1 MNSQDYAIFYAT
13 EKNWSV
19 FPLIPHDKKPLFP
32 AAHEKGNPC
41 KGECGKVGHG
51 FHDATK
57 DVFTIAEWWSK
68 YPDAGIGIAT
78 GDISDFFALDV
89 DPVHDGEETFKR
101 HTSAF
106 GQLPKTITA
115 LTGSGGHHYL
125 FKMPKM
131 DVRNSAGKLG
141 AGLDTRGNGGYIATA
156 PTIHPCG
163 TPYKWIEP
171 PSKTMLAESPEWILK
186 MLFAN
191 KEAQVINVN
200 PDGAYI
206 SGQRNSALT
215 SMAGAMKRKGFTED
229 AIFMA
234 LNVENLNRCVPPLLE
249 AEVRAIAASVGR
261 YEATAAMP
269 LSNRDRATAE
279 WGLVKCVYEWPN
291 IANEYPDIAPAD
303 FAQKELA
310 DFWTAVRSGIDI
322 TTAAA
327 NCGLMAEL
335 EKADG
340 YQVERVGGYA
350 KAIKT
355 YSYLSRVAGH
365 ADTIKHHA
373 VNGNIS
379 GLEKAITDMNKIPA
393 QTESR
398 IVSISDVFDEV
409 ETEMKERQKN
419 PVEVWGIPYAWKYI
433 SLLTGGKQRGELTY
447 LVAEPKI
454 GKSWWCLQDALA
466 TATEFDTPTFYWC
479 GEMRR
484 QQLIR
489 RFCQLTGVTGRNMK
503 SGNMNEQDMDL
514 YSDAKALIMNSPLY
528 IDDKPLALHEVR
540 PLLVKQIAEHG
551 IQQAYFDYARLIQA
565 PGKDENEQSKATS
578 IEMKR
583 ICQELNIAITVIAS
597 VNKQGMD
604 SKSETATKSNISGSG
619 QQVHDADN
627 LYFMTK
633 FDGANNGMA
642 YGLLPHDYDSVK
654 SIHLTASRELD
665 HHLENGFIAYQQK
678 DTPKFSE
685 LKRKG

>member
-1 MNSQDYAIFYAT
+1 MTTNLEYCNFYSD
-13 EKNWSV
+13 KGWRV
-19 FPLIPHDKKPLFP
+19 FPCGNDKKPMVKDWP
-32 AAHEKGNPC
+32 NEATTDRAKIAA
-41 KGECGKVGHG
+41 
-51 FHDATK
+51 
-57 DVFTIAEWWSK
+57 WWG
-68 YPDAGIGIAT
+68 PTPNAGIGLAT
-78 GDISDFFALDV
+78 GKQSGIFAIDIDAGHNGF
-89 DPVHDGEETFKR
+89 ETLASLPTMPETVMSNTGGGGR
-101 HTSAF
+101 H
-106 GQLPKTITA
+106 I
-115 LTGSGGHHYL
+115 L
-125 FKMPKM
+125 FNYPSIEI
-131 DVRNSAGKLG
+131 RNSAGKVG
-141 AGLDTRGNGGYIATA
+141 QGIDCRGEGGYIVV
-156 PTIHPCG
+156 PKSPHPSG
-163 TPYKWIEP
+163 HFYEWDKEHL
-171 PSKTMLAESPEWILK
+171 PSKYPVSDAPAWLLK
-186 MLFAN
+186 LLVDD
-191 KEAQVINVN
+191 KPQIVTT
-200 PDGAYI
+200 PTDGAYI

-229 AIFMA
+229 AIFLA
-234 LNVENLNRCVPPLLE
+234 INAENLNRCVPPLLE
-249 AEVRAIAASVGR
+249 AEVRAIAASVSR

-279 WGLVKCVYEWPN
+279 WGLVRCVYEWPN

-327 NCGLMAEL
+327 NCGLMSEL

-365 ADTIKHHA
+365 AETIKHHA

-409 ETEMKERQKN
+409 ETEMKQRQKN

-514 YSDAKALIMNSPLY
+514 YNDAKALIMNSPLY

-551 IQQAYFDYARLIQA
+551 IQQAYFDYARLIHA

-678 DTPKFSE
+678 GTPKFSE